1 MSLYHN
7 RAKQNMRWNC
17 EQLYKSTNRL
27 FCVYWSGNA
36 MKSVIYKEKL
46 NLINESNPQK
56 SSVTFGFYLSHLQ
69 FLSAKND
76 LGGEHKMLSVF
87 VMIVG

>member
-1 MSLYHN
+1 
-7 RAKQNMRWNC
+7 
-17 EQLYKSTNRL
+17 
-27 FCVYWSGNA
+27 
-36 MKSVIYKEKL
+36 MKSVIYKEKFKF
-46 NLINESNPQK
+46 IDESNPQK
-56 SSVTFGFYLSHLQ
+56 SYLIFGFYFSHLQ

>member
-1 MSLYHN
+1 
-7 RAKQNMRWNC
+7 
-17 EQLYKSTNRL
+17 
-27 FCVYWSGNA
+27 

-87 VMIVG
+87 VMIEG